1 MRRMSTTDRRVAL
14 VTGASAGIGAVFA
27 EHLAGRGFDLVL
39 TARRL
44 EALREIAERLQ
55 SSHGINCRVIPA
67 DLADPESPRRIKYEL
82 ARDEIDVDVLVNNAG
97 YGLPKPLDE
106 TNWPE
111 VHDFMEVMAIAWL
124 HFIRL
129 FAPPMVERGWGRIAN
144 IASLAAFAPEVDG
157 ALYSG
162 VKAQMLTTSR
172 GLHRRFR
179 GSGVHCTAI
188 CPGFT
193 YSEFH
198 KRLGMP
204 DVADGMPRWMWQSAE
219 AVVAEGWAACERNR
233 PVVVTGTAN
242 KVIRGILAVIP
253 TPLAERLTPRSI
265 ENIRTRKATA
275 SG

>member
-1 MRRMSTTDRRVAL
+1 M
-14 VTGASAGIGAVFA
+14 
-27 EHLAGRGFDLVL
+27 
-39 TARRL
+39 
-44 EALREIAERLQ
+44 
-55 SSHGINCRVIPA
+55 
-67 DLADPESPRRIKYEL
+67 
-82 ARDEIDVDVLVNNAG
+82 
-97 YGLPKPLDE
+97 
-106 TNWPE
+106 
-111 VHDFMEVMAIAWL
+111 
-124 HFIRL
+124 
-129 FAPPMVERGWGRIAN
+129 
-144 IASLAAFAPEVDG
+144 DG

-162 VKAQMLTTSR
+162 VKAQMVTTSR
-172 GLHRRFR
+172 GLNRRFR
-179 GSGVHCTAI
+179 GTGVHCTAI

-219 AVVAEGWAACERNR
+219 AVVAEGWAGCERNR